1 MATLYNDKSNTL
13 VSGTNDNDS
22 IDNLGSFVTISAG
35 GGSDTI
41 TTYGVAPTVTAYSFG
56 KGVTIDAGEG
66 NDSIDSSGASNSI
79 EGGAGSDTIINTSYG
94 MDATIKGGDGNDS
107 ICNSARAKIYGSAGN
122 DTLINTNLGA
132 GASLYGN
139 SGSDYISTY
148 NSDGVLIDG
157 GTGADTI
164 DLRGT
169 ANGLTVTGGTGD
181 DLIYN
186 AGSSVLFKYAAGDG
200 SDIIYGFNENS
211 TLEISGG
218 YSTQKSGSDIL
229 VTVGD
234 EKISLVGAASLDKL
248 NIDGDK
254 NSWTLSGTT
263 ATYGTP
269 EKTLLTV
276 KGVKSLKGLSLSG
289 KVVTVSES
297 SLAEKKVSISG
308 DGYTLALASDV
319 SSPTTKGKWTLK
331 SSTATY
337 KRTTSAGY
345 TLAANAKSITYS
357 ALSSATLVKVTGV
370 ESIDGLKVSGS
381 TVTVSKSSLGTN
393 KVSISDGYKLKLGSD
408 VNAPATKKSWT
419 LDGST
424 ATYKRTTS
432 AGYSLA
438 DNSITYTKKSSTTLA
453 TVKGVNSLDALTLS
467 GSTVKLA
474 GDFLSSK
481 VTVSGDYT
489 FDFDSDFKNATVT
502 GSASDDTIITR
513 GKKVLVKGGKGD
525 DTIKLLGAGTIA
537 GGAGNDIFQLKS
549 TGANV
554 ISDYAAGDKV
564 SLTSGTA
571 LITTDGSDV
580 IFNGKVTLSAA
591 KGKPVTYIENGVEKI
606 FRTSAAVTFNAK
618 GTSATLADTYSED
631 SFDTADCA
639 DFADTLITLKASAVK
654 HSLEIFGNKN
664 ANIINGTGEDDLI
677 DGKAGGDTISGGKGN
692 DTLMGSAGNDSLNG
706 GAGNDELWGGK
717 GDDTLYGGAGS
728 DVFIYQSGD
737 GKDII
742 SDYTSVDK
750 VMVLSGKVESPF
762 VDTDGNVTFQIGGG
776 QLTFPNS
783 ANKYIELLDKDNNLL
798 KNFTPASK

>member
-1 MATLYNDKSNTL
+1 MATIYNDKSNTL
-13 VSGTNDNDS
+13 VGGTNDADS

-56 KGVTIDAGEG
+56 KGVVIDAGSG
-66 NDSIDSSGASNSI
+66 SDSIDSSGASNSI

-107 ICNSARAKIYGSAGN
+107 IRNSARAKIYGSAGN
-122 DTLINTNLGA
+122 DSLINTNLGA
-132 GASLYGN
+132 GASLFGN
-139 SGSDYISTY
+139 SGNDYISTY

-157 GTGADTI
+157 GSDSDTI
-164 DLRGT
+164 VASGT
-169 ANGLTVTGGTGD
+169 ANLITVIGGTGD

-186 AGSSVLFKYAAGDG
+186 AGSVVLFKYAAGDG
-200 SDIIYGFNENS
+200 SDIIYGFDKNS
-211 TLEISGG
+211 TLSIDGG
-218 YSTQKSGSDIL
+218 YSTTKSGSDIL

-234 EKISLVGAASLDKL
+234 GKISLVGAANLSTL
-248 NIDGDK
+248 NIDGEK

-263 ATYGTP
+263 ATYGD
-269 EKTLLTV
+269 LVV
-276 KGVKSLKGLSLSG
+276 KGVKSLDGLKLNG
-289 KVVTVSES
+289 KVLTISES
-297 SLAEKKVSISG
+297 SLAEKKVSISS
-308 DGYTLALASDV
+308 GYTLALASDV

-331 SSTATY
+331 NSTATY
-337 KRTTSAGY
+337 KRTTKAGY

-357 ALSSATLVKVTGV
+357 AQASATLVKVTGV
-370 ESIDGLKVSGS
+370 ESLDGLSLSGT
-381 TVTVSKSSLGTN
+381 TVTVSNASLGTS
-393 KVSISDGYKLKLGSD
+393 KVSITDGYKLKLGSD
-408 VNAPATKKSWT
+408 VNAPSTKKSWT
-419 LDGST
+419 LDGTT
-424 ATYKRTTS
+424 AAYKRTTK
-432 AGYSLA
+432 AGYSLS
-438 DNSITYTKKSSTTLA
+438 DNEIIYTKKSSKTLA

-502 GSASDDTIITR
+502 GSASDDSIIVR

-525 DTIKLLGAGTIA
+525 DAIKLLGTGTIA

-549 TGANV
+549 TGT
-554 ISDYAAGDKV
+554 IGDYETGDKV
-564 SLTSGTA
+564 SLASGAA

-580 IFNGKVTLSAA
+580 IFNGKVTLTAA

-631 SFDTADCA
+631 SFLTADCA

-664 ANIINGTGEDDLI
+664 ANIITGTGEDDLI

-692 DTLMGSAGNDSLNG
+692 DTLMGSAGNDSLSG

-762 VDTDGNVTFQIGGG
+762 VDTDGNVTFKIGGG

-798 KNFTPASK
+798 KNFTPTSKG

>member
-13 VSGTNDNDS
+13 VSGTNDADS
-22 IDNLGSFVTISAG
+22 IDNLGSFVTITAL

-56 KGVTIDAGEG
+56 KGVVIDAGDG
-66 NDSIDSSGASNSI
+66 NDLVDTSGASNSI
-79 EGGAGSDTIINTSYG
+79 EGGAGSDTILNTSYG
-94 MDATIKGGDGNDS
+94 VDATIKGGDGSDQ
-107 ICNSARAKIYGSAGN
+107 ILNSARAKIYGSAGN
-122 DTLINTNLGA
+122 DTLTNTNLGA
-132 GASLYGN
+132 GASLFGN

-148 NSDGVLIDG
+148 NSDGVFIDG
-157 GTGADTI
+157 GTGSDTI

-169 ANGLTVTGGTGD
+169 ANELTVTGGAGD

-186 AGSSVLFKYAAGDG
+186 AGSVVLFKYAAGDG
-200 SDIIYGFNENS
+200 SDIIYGFDENS

-218 YSTQKSGSDIL
+218 YSSAKSGNDLIL
-229 VTVGD
+229 TVGSG
-234 EKISLVGAASLDKL
+234 KITLSGAATLDKL

-263 ATYGTP
+263 ATYGSS
-269 EKTLLTV
+269 EKILLTV
-276 KGVKSLKGLSLSG
+276 KGVKSLDGLSLSG
-289 KVVTVSES
+289 TTVTISKS
-297 SLAEKKVSISG
+297 SLAEKKVSISS
-308 DGYTLALASDV
+308 GYTLALASDV

-331 SSTATY
+331 DTTATY
-337 KRTTSAGY
+337 KRTTKAGY

-357 ALSSATLVKVTGV
+357 AKATETFVNVTGV
-370 ESIDGLKVSGS
+370 ESLDGLKLSGS

-393 KVSISDGYKLKLGSD
+393 NVSITDGYKLKLGSD
-408 VNAPATKKSWT
+408 VSSPTTKKSWT
-419 LDGST
+419 LDGTT
-424 ATYKRTTS
+424 ATYKRTTK
-432 AGYSLA
+432 AGYTLS
-438 DNSITYTKKSSTTLA
+438 DNAITYTKKSSKTLA
-453 TVKGVNSLDALTLS
+453 KVKGVNSLDGLKVS

-489 FDFDSDFKNATVT
+489 FDFDSDYSKATIT
-502 GSASDDTIITR
+502 GSSSDDTIIIR
-513 GKKVLVKGGKGD
+513 GKKVLVKAGLGD
-525 DTIKLLGAGTIA
+525 DTIKLLGTGTIA

-549 TGANV
+549 TGT
-554 ISDYAAGDKV
+554 ISDYEAGDKV
-564 SLTSGTA
+564 SLSSGAA

-631 SFDTADCA
+631 SFLAADCA
-639 DFADTLITLKASAVK
+639 DFADTIITIKASAVK

-664 ANIINGTGEDDLI
+664 ANIITATSEDDLI

-737 GKDII
+737 GSDLI

-762 VDTDGNVTFQIGGG
+762 VDTEGNVTFQIGAG
-776 QLTFPNS
+776 QLLFPNS

-798 KNFTPASK
+798 KNFTPASKG